1 MLSPKLIPTPLV
13 RPQSRPPLPLDG
25 RPPRAHFRVL
35 HISLHALGLL
45 ARILWFWL
53 LGRLTE
59 DRLGDMLRRF
69 CQRLGVLWIKVG
81 QLVSMRPDLVPPGV
95 RAQLSRL
102 WDRVPGFPG
111 DVAVACIEAELG
123 APLDR
128 LFSDFDP
135 TPVAA
140 ASIAQVH
147 KARLREEG
155 VWVAVKVRR
164 PEAVRVSH
172 RDLALIRFLVRCL
185 EWVRFRPEG
194 RWRDMFWEVR
204 EAMLEEL
211 DYRYEA
217 TNMRRL
223 KKNLRW
229 HGIYVPQ
236 VFGRYCTPA
245 VLVME
250 FIHGVLMSDYLG
262 VARADPQGLTA
273 WREANHVKPAT
284 VARRFLHS
292 LFRQTFEENLFHGDL
307 HPGNIVLLRDSR
319 IAFLDFGSLGSM
331 ERDLTR
337 KVDQYLQAL
346 GTRQYAK
353 MVDLFFL
360 FAPSLPPINLAE
372 CKGDMI
378 RRLLAW
384 DLRTRVPD
392 LPFHEKS
399 FAAIQD
405 ELMMFAA
412 TYGVAPVWSFFRL
425 TRAITTMDASLR
437 ELMPRANFHRL
448 IQSYYRKRG
457 VRLRSQPARILRAS
471 GVNLRDWFELQDRLL
486 DDMNFR
492 SMIVRRA
499 AQVFEQTTSRIA
511 LFFARLFGRVAT
523 LFLAAAIILLLAA
536 LRQHAWP
543 AAETPPLSG
552 GWLGEGLDHLPRL
565 DVQVW
570 ILILFGLLAIWRQ
583 FTALSKRFREQ
594 DPQGG
599 EG

>member
-13 RPQSRPPLPLDG
+13 RPNNRPALSING
-25 RPPRAHFRVL
+25 QPPQARFRIL
-35 HISLHALGLL
+35 HISFHAL
-45 ARILWFWL
+45 WL
-53 LGRLTE
+53 LTRVFSLWLVGRLTE
-59 DRLGDMLRRF
+59 DRLGELLRHF
-69 CQRLGVLWIKVG
+69 CQRMGVLWIKVG
-81 QLVSMRPDLVPPGV
+81 QLLSMRADLLPVGV

-102 WDRVPGFPG
+102 WDRVAGFPG

-123 APLDR
+123 CSLDR
-128 LFSDFDP
+128 VFSDFDRV
-135 TPVAA
+135 PVAA

-172 RDLALIRFLVRCL
+172 KDLALIRFLVRCL
-185 EWVRFRPEG
+185 EWLNFRPEA

-217 TNMRRL
+217 TNMRRM
-223 KKNLRW
+223 KKNLRR

-236 VFGRYCTPA
+236 VFGRFCSPA

-250 FIHGVLMSDYLG
+250 FIHGVLMSDYLEA
-262 VARADPQGLTA
+262 VRTDPPGLAA
-273 WREANHVKPAT
+273 WRDRNNVRATT
-284 VARRFLHS
+284 VARRLLHS

-319 IAFLDFGSLGSM
+319 IAFLDFGSLGSQ

-346 GTRQYAK
+346 GARQYSK
-353 MVDLFFL
+353 VVDLFFL
-360 FAPSLPPINLAE
+360 FAASLPPINLSD
-372 CKGDMI
+372 CKIEMI
-378 RRLLAW
+378 RRMQSW

-392 LPFHEKS
+392 LPYHQKS

-405 ELMMFAA
+405 ELTMYAS
-412 TYGVAPVWSFFRL
+412 TCGVAPVWSFFRL
-425 TRAITTMDASLR
+425 TRAITTMDASMR
-437 ELMPRANFHRL
+437 ELIPRANFHHL
-448 IQSYYRKRG
+448 LQGYYRKRG
-457 VRLRSQPARILRAS
+457 IRMRSQPIRILREN
-471 GVNLRDWFELQDRLL
+471 GVNLRDWFGLQDRLL

-492 SMIVRRA
+492 GSIVRRA

-511 LFFARLFGRVAT
+511 LFFARLFRRVSA
-523 LFLAAAIILLLAA
+523 LFLAAAVLVLVLA
-536 LRQHAWP
+536 LRQHVWP
-543 AAETPPLSG
+543 PDKPPPPGGESG
-552 GWLGEGLDHLPRL
+552 LGLDQLPQL

-570 ILILFGLLAIWRQ
+570 ALLLFALLAGWRQ
-583 FTALSKRFREQ
+583 FAALSQRFREQ
-594 DPQGG
+594 DPQGN
-599 EG
+599 EV